1 MAAHARGV
9 KRGKDVLCQRALRPF
24 DLVQHADDVLA
35 DVYERFAN
43 VFATKNPGR
52 LRHGVGLVEFID
64 VVSGRVLRSPRET
77 VQPNRVDVEY
87 WASGLGAVYLE
98 GCLHRALDPRSGT
111 SSHRSPGSDRGP

>member
-1 MAAHARGV
+1 MARVLVEYRAIVHGPTGQAFRARACG
-9 KRGKDVLCQRALRPF
+9 RPAV
-24 DLVQHADDVLA
+24 D
-35 DVYERFAN
+35 
-43 VFATKNPGR
+43 GR
-52 LRHGVGLVEFID
+52 WDGWVEFID